1 MPDELRIPHE
11 RLVQLIRE
19 ALAREGVPE
28 EICEV
33 EAEITAEA
41 DLFGVPSHGVRM
53 VPGLLRAIREGRV
66 NPTPRIAI
74 TRERSASCLLD
85 GDHGPGRFISLKAM
99 QQALDR
105 AKQCGVGTCLA
116 TRLTHWGRAHAYVYR
131 AAGQGMVGICTTNAI
146 PNVVAWGSSRPL
158 LANNPLAIG
167 VPRGAG
173 EEPIVL
179 DMAMSQAAV
188 GKIRTFAR
196 EGRKAPANWGLDAS
210 GKPTDDPAAILSSG
224 RVLPFGDHK
233 GAGLALMMELLTGA
247 LAGGLLSYEIAQTD
261 KSGMDVDSSKLFIAL
276 DVAAFVEPS
285 RFAHRVDDLIEWLSR
300 TEPGLEITM
309 PGERGWKIRDE
320 NLANG
325 IPIHPE
331 IARELREAGILPG
344 DAGEG
349 ALILADGG

>member
-1 MPDELRIPHE
+1 MADELRIPHHQ
-11 RLVQLIRE
+11 LVQLIRA

-53 VPGLLRAIREGRV
+53 VPGLLRAIRDGRV
-66 NPTPRIAI
+66 IPNPKVAVV
-74 TRERSASCLLD
+74 RERPASCLLD
-85 GDHGPGRFISLKAM
+85 GDHGPGRFISVKAM
-99 QQALDR
+99 QQAIDR
-105 AKQCGVGTCLA
+105 AKQCGVGACLA

-173 EEPIVL
+173 KEPIIL

-196 EGRKAPANWGLDAS
+196 EGRKAPSHWGLDAA
-210 GKPTDDPAAILSSG
+210 GQPTDDPAAILSSG

-233 GAGLALMMELLTGA
+233 GTGLALMMELLTGA

-276 DVAAFVEPS
+276 DIAAFVEPA
-285 RFAHRVDDLIEWLSR
+285 RFAQRMDDFIEWLRR
-300 TEPGLEITM
+300 TEPGLEITL
-309 PGERGWKIRDE
+309 PGERGWRTREE
-320 NLANG
+320 NLAEG
-325 IPIHPE
+325 ISIHPD
-331 IARELREAGILPG
+331 IVRELLEAGILARASG
-344 DAGEG
+344 
-349 ALILADGG
+349 